1 MAWGRGWLE
10 ELELRGAAPTVGG
23 RVAIIIGLCFFGA
36 ATNTMVGWLYA
47 ISGTMLA
54 LLAIAA
60 ILPRRGLRA
69 LEVRRRP
76 ILPASA
82 GDMLTLELEITNAS
96 DRWCGLFEIHD
107 RLPPSLL
114 QAGRE
119 RKTGA
124 LAIGVEAIGP
134 KTMQRVRLTS
144 AAARRGIYR
153 WDAVDLRSGAPLG
166 LFDSRCR
173 IAAPARA
180 VVYPTVLPLTQCP
193 LLDSFGEA
201 ESDRYQPRQPERAT
215 ATDIVRGLRPYR
227 SGDSLRL
234 VHWRSSA
241 RYGELRVRELE
252 TAASG
257 RDLIVG
263 LDSASTWEADD
274 FEQAAIAAA
283 SIYFYAYRRQLAVC
297 FWSAGT
303 GTIRGNRQVL
313 EALAGVQPGE
323 TSTHATPTLPLLWL
337 TSNPQSFA
345 LLPAGSRW
353 FCFGDRGDRTVTTLL
368 RGFDID
374 RQESLQAQLQKQ
386 L

>member
-10 ELELRGAAPTVGG
+10 KLELQGAAPTVGG
-23 RVAIIIGLCFFGA
+23 RVAIVIGLCFFGA

-60 ILPRRGLRA
+60 ILPRRSLRF

-76 ILPASA
+76 IPPVSA
-82 GDMLTLELEITNAS
+82 GDALTLELEVTNTGKH
-96 DRWCGLFEIHD
+96 WCGLLEVHD
-107 RLPPSLL
+107 RVPPSLL
-114 QAGRE
+114 QTPQE
-119 RKTGA
+119 RKLGA
-124 LAIGVEAIGP
+124 LTMGLEAIGP
-134 KTMQRVRLTS
+134 QAVRRVRLIS
-144 AAARRGIYR
+144 DAMKRGIYR
-153 WDAVDLRSGAPLG
+153 WDTVDLRSGAPLG

-173 IAAPARA
+173 TSVPARA
-180 VVYPTVLPLTQCP
+180 VVYPTVLPLDRCP

-201 ESDRYQPRQPERAT
+201 ESEQIQPHQPDRMTTTEL
-215 ATDIVRGLRPYR
+215 VRGLRPYR

-263 LDSASTWEADD
+263 LDSASTWDAAD

-283 SIYFYAYRRQLAVC
+283 SIYFYAYRRQLAVR

-303 GTIRGNRQVL
+303 GELRGNRQVL
-313 EALAGVQPGE
+313 EALAGVQPE
-323 TSTHATPTLPLLWL
+323 EPSAHTMPTLPLLWL
-337 TSNPQSFA
+337 TSNPQSFT

-353 FCFGDRGDRTVTTLL
+353 FYFGDRGDRAVTTLL
-368 RGFDID
+368 PGFDID
-374 RQESLQAQLQKQ
+374 RQESLRAQLQQQ

>member
-1 MAWGRGWLE
+1 MRGWLE
-10 ELELRGAAPTVGG
+10 SLELRWASPTVGG
-23 RVAIIIGLCFFGA
+23 RVAILIGLCFFGA

-54 LLAIAA
+54 VLAIAA
-60 ILPRRGLRA
+60 ILPRRSLRF
-69 LEVRRRP
+69 LKVRRRQISP
-76 ILPASA
+76 VSA
-82 GDMLTLELEITNAS
+82 GDALTLELEVTNTGKH
-96 DRWCGLFEIHD
+96 WCGLLEIHD
-107 RLPPSLL
+107 RVPPSLL
-114 QAGRE
+114 DTPQA
-119 RKTGA
+119 RKLGS
-124 LAIGVEAIGP
+124 LSQGLEAIGP
-134 KTMQRVRLTS
+134 QAVRRVSLTS
-144 AAARRGIYR
+144 GEMKRGIYR
-153 WDAVDLRSGAPLG
+153 WDTVDLRSGAPLG

-173 IAAPARA
+173 MSVPARA
-180 VVYPTVLPLTQCP
+180 VVYPTVLPLAQCP

-201 ESDRYQPRQPERAT
+201 ESEQLQPHQPDRMMTTE
-215 ATDIVRGLRPYR
+215 IVRGLRPYR

-252 TAASG
+252 TASSG

-263 LDSASTWEADD
+263 LDSASTWDAED

-283 SIYFYAYRRQLAVC
+283 SIYFYAYRRQLSVR

-303 GTIRGNRQVL
+303 GELRGNRQVL

-323 TSTHATPTLPLLWL
+323 PSAHAMPTLPLLWL

-353 FCFGDRGDRTVTTLL
+353 FCFGGRSDRAVATLL
-368 RGFDID
+368 PGFDID
-374 RQESLQAQLQKQ
+374 RQESLQAQLQQQ

>member
-1 MAWGRGWLE
+1 M
-10 ELELRGAAPTVGG
+10 
-23 RVAIIIGLCFFGA
+23 IGLCFFGA

-47 ISGTMLA
+47 LSGAMLA

-60 ILPRRGLRA
+60 ILPRWSLRFLA
-69 LEVRRRP
+69 VRRRP
-76 ILPASA
+76 ISPVSA
-82 GDMLTLELEITNAS
+82 GDVLTLELEVTNTGKH
-96 DRWCGLFEIHD
+96 WCGLLEIHD
-107 RLPPSLL
+107 RVPPSLL
-114 QAGRE
+114 GTPQD
-119 RKTGA
+119 RKLDA
-124 LAIGVEAIGP
+124 LSQGLEAIGP
-134 KTMQRVRLTS
+134 QSVRRVQLTS
-144 AAARRGIYR
+144 GAMRRGIYR
-153 WDAVDLRSGAPLG
+153 WDTVDLRSGAPLG

-173 IAAPARA
+173 SSAPARA
-180 VVYPTVLPLTQCP
+180 VVYPMVLPLNQCP

-201 ESDRYQPRQPERAT
+201 ESEQFQPRQPDRLMTTE
-215 ATDIVRGLRPYR
+215 IVRGLRPYR

-263 LDSASTWEADD
+263 LDSASAWDADD
-274 FEQAAIAAA
+274 FEQATIAAA
-283 SIYFYAYRRQLAVC
+283 SIYFYAYRRQLSVR

-303 GTIRGNRQVL
+303 GELRGNRQVL

-323 TSTHATPTLPLLWL
+323 SSAQAMPTLPLLWL
-337 TSNPQSFA
+337 TPNPQSFA

-353 FCFGDRGDRTVTTLL
+353 FRFGERGESTVATLL
-368 RGFDID
+368 PGFNVD
-374 RQESLQAQLQKQ
+374 RQASLQAQLQQQ